1 MLTSCAMTE
10 KLLIATLV
18 GALVAAV
25 VALFFSGRQSSP
37 LNDRRAKGRKVE
49 GIAPSGGDAESVARL
64 LAKLEKIDPR
74 IEHEFN
80 KIFMTT
86 SKEGKENLIQRWI
99 DKKNCGRGE
108 AMRLA
113 VEERR
118 RDNR

>member
-1 MLTSCAMTE
+1 MMKET
-10 KLLIATLV
+10 LILAPF
-18 GALVAAV
+18 GALIIAAAV
-25 VALFFSGRQSSP
+25 VLFFSGRKSSS
-37 LNDRRAKGRKVE
+37 LNDRLPKGRKVE

-64 LAKLEKIDPR
+64 LAKFEKIDPR

-80 KIFMTT
+80 KTFMIT

-99 DKKNCGRGE
+99 VKKNCGRGE

-113 VEERR
+113 VEEWR